1 MVRLP
6 EKWRS
11 DSAAPKY
18 CSPSPRPAG
27 AAFWTSRLA
36 VTRPKYMFSTSS
48 QSLTATPARWPLF
61 VMYSRIR
68 KAAPDQGSP
77 SAYSGR
83 CSMRLWESLR
93 GRKEDLSRIGFAR
106 PESPEAPRLGP
117 KLALLIP
124 KANATLVVERQPQT
138 RSGQFCPEQWARHAT
153 NNQQLTTAPNW
164 EYNSCYLKF
173 GLGLAG

>member
-1 MVRLP
+1 MVRLS

-68 KAAPDQGSP
+68 RAAPDQGSP

-83 CSMRLWESLR
+83 CSMRLR
-93 GRKEDLSRIGFAR
+93 
-106 PESPEAPRLGP
+106 ESPEAPRLGP

-153 NNQQLTTAPNW
+153 NNQHLTTAPNW